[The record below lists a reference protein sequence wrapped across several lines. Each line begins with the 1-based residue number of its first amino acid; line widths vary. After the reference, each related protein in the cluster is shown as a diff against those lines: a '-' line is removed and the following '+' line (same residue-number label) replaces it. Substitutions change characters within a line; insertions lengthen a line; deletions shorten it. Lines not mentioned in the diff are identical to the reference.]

1 MSSKETVIEIHKS
14 GVIAFS
20 AEACVGCGT
29 CELMCTLYH
38 EGVGEREPSRIRII
52 RDPFNHEYEALI
64 CPQCLAPSCYAACL
78 SSGDAIRIDE
88 ATGARYLDEDA
99 CMLCEDCIK
108 ACPFEEPRI
117 RSVAGKDVVIKCDLC
132 RDREVGTICVEYC
145 PVEALAYVPRD
156 RR

>member
-1 MSSKETVIEIHKS
+1 VSGKEIVIEIQES

-29 CELMCTLYH
+29 CELMCTLFH
-38 EGVGEREPSRIRII
+38 ESVGGRELSRIRII
-52 RDPFNHEYEALI
+52 RDPFNHEYQALV

-78 SSGDAIRIDE
+78 ASGNAIRIDE
-88 ATGARYLDEDA
+88 DTGARYVDEEA
-99 CMLCEDCIK
+99 CILCEECIK

-117 RSVAGKDVVIKCDLC
+117 RSVAGRDVVIKCDLC
-132 RDREVGTICVEYC
+132 REREAGPICVEYC

-156 RR
+156 QR